1 MPIPTFDAEDASQR
15 TILVVDDDAVIRRA
29 LEAQLSR
36 LGCGLVFASDGLE
49 ALEALAKLHP
59 DLVLLD
65 IVMPGMDGFEVCR
78 RIKGNLETHDIP
90 VIHLTSLSGEA
101 KEQSFACGADDFLNK
116 PPNFVEL
123 RSRIRS
129 HLLIRSLLAERAAR
143 TLRPGPLQWEPGR
156 PARILVV
163 VEDAEER
170 GGILGLLA
178 QHGHDPLGVGSLREA
193 LEKLKLGLPDL
204 LVLDHQLPDGTGLSF
219 AAHLR
224 NFARSRDLPILML
237 CPRTALEKDLKAAE
251 TGPMDF
257 LTRPYQPMELRIR
270 VSVLMRHG
278 LLLREREGSRF
289 GGGGKQLLL
298 DAQTGAYTD
307 AFLEAHL
314 DLLQKSLGEVARPVS
329 VLAAGLYS
337 PSGNWGEAKDR
348 LQQAARQLHA
358 QLGPGEALCRVA
370 ERTFVMVLPGTG
382 GEQLRDR
389 IRRLREGGFEG
400 TLAGLPVP
408 RRTTAATI
416 LRKLAE
422 AIQKAEGA

>member
-1 MPIPTFDAEDASQR
+1 MPIPAFDAEDASQR

-29 LEAQLSR
+29 LEAQLAR
-36 LGCGLVFASDGLE
+36 LGCRLLFASDGLE
-49 ALEALAKLHP
+49 ALKSLAGLHP

-90 VIHLTSLSGEA
+90 VIHLTSLAGEA

-129 HLLIRSLLAERAAR
+129 HLLIRNLLAERAAR
-143 TLRPGPLQWEPGR
+143 DARSGPLRWEPGR
-156 PARILVV
+156 PARMLVV
-163 VEDAEER
+163 AGGDEER
-170 GGILGLLA
+170 GSILGLLA
-178 QHGHDPLGVGSLREA
+178 QFGHDPLGAGSLREA

-204 LVLDHQLPDGTGLSF
+204 LVLDHQLPDGPGASF

-237 CPRTALEKDLKAAE
+237 CPRAALEGDLQAAE

-257 LTRPYQPMELRIR
+257 LTRPFQPTELKVR
-270 VSVLMRHG
+270 VAVLLRHG
-278 LLLREREGSRF
+278 LLLQEREAGRY

-298 DAQTGAYTD
+298 DPQTGAYSD

-314 DLLQKSLGEVARPVS
+314 DLLQKSLAGVERPVS
-329 VLAAGLYS
+329 LLAAGLYS
-337 PSGNWGEAKDR
+337 PSGSWGEAKER
-348 LQQAARQLHA
+348 LQQAARLLHGS
-358 QLGPGEALCRVA
+358 LGPGEVLCRVA
-370 ERTFVMVLPGTG
+370 DRTFVMVLPGTG
-382 GEQLRDR
+382 GDQLRER
-389 IRRLREGGFEG
+389 IRHLREAGFHG
-400 TLAGLPVP
+400 ALAGLPAP
-408 RRTTAATI
+408 RRVAAATL

>member
-1 MPIPTFDAEDASQR
+1 MPIPMFDAEDASQR

-36 LGCGLVFASDGLE
+36 LGCRLLFANDGLE
-49 ALEALAKLHP
+49 ALDLLAKLHP

-78 RIKGNLETHDIP
+78 RLKGNLETHDIP
-90 VIHLTSLSGEA
+90 VVHLTSLSGEA

-129 HLLIRSLLAERAAR
+129 HLLIRNLLAERAAR
-143 TLRPGPLQWEPGR
+143 EARPAPLRWEPGR

-163 VEDAEER
+163 AGDEEDR

-178 QHGHDPLGVGSLREA
+178 QYGHDPLGAGSLREA

-204 LVLDHQLPDGTGLSF
+204 LVMEHQLPDGPGASF

-237 CPRTALEKDLKAAE
+237 CPRAALDGDLQAAE

-257 LTRPYQPMELRIR
+257 LTRPFQPTELKVR
-270 VSVLMRHG
+270 VAVLLRHG
-278 LLLREREGSRF
+278 LLLREREAGRY
-289 GGGGKQLLL
+289 GGGGKQSLL
-298 DAQTGAYTD
+298 DPQTGAYSD

-314 DLLQKSLGEVARPVS
+314 DLFQKGLGETDRPVS
-329 VLAAGLYS
+329 LLAAGLYS
-337 PSGNWGEAKDR
+337 PSGSWGEAKER
-348 LQQAARQLHA
+348 LQQAARLLHGS
-358 QLGPGEALCRVA
+358 LGPGEVLCRVA
-370 ERTFVMVLPGTG
+370 DRTFVMVLPGTG
-382 GEQLRDR
+382 GDQLRER
-389 IRRLREGGFEG
+389 IRQLREAGFQG
-400 TLAGLPVP
+400 ALAGLPAP
-408 RRTTAATI
+408 RRVAAATL

>member
-1 MPIPTFDAEDASQR
+1 MATPTLDVEDAVQR

-36 LGCGLVFASDGLE
+36 LGCRLIFASDGLE
-49 ALEALAKLHP
+49 ALDVLAELHP

-78 RIKGNLETHDIP
+78 RIKGNLETQDIP
-90 VIHLTSLSGEA
+90 VVHLTSLSGEA

-143 TLRPGPLQWEPGR
+143 EIRPGPLQWEPGR
-156 PARILVV
+156 PARVLAVLGD
-163 VEDAEER
+163 EEER
-170 GGILGLLA
+170 GSALGLLA
-178 QHGHDPLGVGSLREA
+178 QYGHDPLGAGSLREA

-204 LVLDHQLPDGTGLSF
+204 LVLDHRLPDGAGASF

-237 CPRTALEKDLKAAE
+237 CPREALDTDLQAAE
-251 TGPMDF
+251 AGPMDF
-257 LTRPYQPMELRIR
+257 LTRPFQPLELKVR

-278 LLLREREGSRF
+278 LLLRDRDGSRSA
-289 GGGGKQLLL
+289 GGSKPSLM
-298 DAQTGAYTD
+298 DPQTGAFTD

-314 DLLQKSLGEVARPVS
+314 DLFQKGLGAAERSVS
-329 VLAAGLYS
+329 VLAAGLRL
-337 PSGNWGEAKDR
+337 PTGNWGEAKE
-348 LQQAARQLHA
+348 LIQEAACLLRGN
-358 QLGPGEALCRVA
+358 LGPGEALCRVA
-370 ERTFVMVLPGTG
+370 DHTFVMVLPGTG
-382 GEQLRDR
+382 AEALRDR
-389 IRRLREGGFEG
+389 IRQLREAGFQG
-400 TLAGLPVP
+400 TLAGLPAP
-408 RRTTAATI
+408 RRIPAATL

-422 AIQKAEGA
+422 AIRRVEGD